1 VPDTRFRSCDLLVF
15 VHETADPVEAADA
28 AGVGLAVFWE
38 RA

>member
-1 VPDTRFRSCDLLVF
+1 MRPAGF
-15 VHETADPVEAADA
+15 VQETADPVEAADA